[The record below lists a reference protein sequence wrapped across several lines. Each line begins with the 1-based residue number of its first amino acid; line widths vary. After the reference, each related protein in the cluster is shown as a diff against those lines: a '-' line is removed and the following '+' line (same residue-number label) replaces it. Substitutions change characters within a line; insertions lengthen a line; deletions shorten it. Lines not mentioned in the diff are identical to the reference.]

1 MADRTLGAARV
12 AETPRPDA
20 PRATPAR
27 SFWTTSTL
35 ESIVLQAAILL
46 GAALMLLPLAWMVS
60 TSFKPAEEVITWPPQ
75 LIPQAP
81 TFSNYTGIFDAAP
94 FDRFFLNSAIVSI
107 ASTVAILAT
116 SSLAG
121 FIFAK
126 YDFPLKNLA
135 FMLVLA
141 TAMVPFETYMLPLY
155 LLMRDLEW
163 INTYQGLVAPYLVM
177 SFGIFFMR
185 QAIGSSIPDEILD
198 AARIDGSSEWGIY
211 WRIILPLSTGA
222 IGALGIFA
230 FMQAWAA
237 FIWPLL
243 MTSTNEMSTMELGLG
258 LFQNRFTIDYGLIT
272 AGASLSFLAV
282 LAAFLFFRRQ
292 IIQGITL
299 TGMK

>member
-1 MADRTLGAARV
+1 MTEGTIRAA
-12 AETPRPDA
+12 DA
-20 PRATPAR
+20 PKGARAGATAKRR
-27 SFWTTSTL
+27 SATRLWQDAL
-35 ESIVLQAAILL
+35 LQAVMLL
-46 GAALMLLPLAWMVS
+46 GAGLMLLPLVWMVS
-60 TSFKPAEEVITWPPQ
+60 TSLKPASEVITWPPQ
-75 LIPQAP
+75 LIPKSP
-81 TFSNYTGIFDAAP
+81 TLENYRGIFEAAP
-94 FDRFFLNSAIVSI
+94 FGRFFLNSLLVSG
-107 ASTVAILAT
+107 ASTVAILLT

-121 FIFAK
+121 FVFAK
-126 YDFPLKNLA
+126 YSFPLKSPL
-135 FMLVLA
+135 FVLVLA

-155 LLMRDLEW
+155 LLMKDFEW

-185 QAIGSSIPDEILD
+185 QAIGSSIPDELLD
-198 AARIDGSSEWGIY
+198 AARIDGSSEWGLY

-243 MTSTNEMSTMELGLG
+243 MTSTNEMSTMELGLA
-258 LFQNRFTIDYGLIT
+258 LFQNRFTVDYGLIT
-272 AGASLSFLAV
+272 AGSSLSFFAV
-282 LAAFLFFRRQ
+282 LAAFLFFRRH

>member
-1 MADRTLGAARV
+1 MAEGTIRAADALKGARAGAAAKRRS
-12 AETPRPDA
+12 AARLWQDA
-20 PRATPAR
+20 
-27 SFWTTSTL
+27 L
-35 ESIVLQAAILL
+35 LQAVMLL
-46 GAALMLLPLAWMVS
+46 GAGLMLLPLVWMVS
-60 TSFKPAEEVITWPPQ
+60 TSLKPASEVITWPPQ
-75 LIPQAP
+75 LIPKSP
-81 TFSNYTGIFDAAP
+81 TLENYRGIFEAAP
-94 FDRFFLNSAIVSI
+94 FGRFFVNSLLVSG
-107 ASTVAILAT
+107 ASTVAILLT

-121 FIFAK
+121 FVFAK
-126 YDFPLKNLA
+126 YRFPLKTPL
-135 FMLVLA
+135 FVLVLA

-155 LLMRDLEW
+155 LLMKDFEW

-185 QAIGSSIPDEILD
+185 QAIGSSIPDELLD
-198 AARIDGSSEWGIY
+198 AARIDGSSEWGLY

-243 MTSTNEMSTMELGLG
+243 MTSTNEMSTMELGLA
-258 LFQNRFTIDYGLIT
+258 LFQNRFTVDYGLIT
-272 AGASLSFLAV
+272 AGSSLSFFAV
-282 LAAFLFFRRQ
+282 LAAFLFFRRH

>member
-1 MADRTLGAARV
+1 MAEGTIRAA
-12 AETPRPDA
+12 DA
-20 PRATPAR
+20 PKGARAGATAKRR
-27 SFWTTSTL
+27 SATRLWQDAL
-35 ESIVLQAAILL
+35 LQAVMLL
-46 GAALMLLPLAWMVS
+46 GAGLMLLPLVWMVS
-60 TSFKPAEEVITWPPQ
+60 TSLKPASEVITWPPQ
-75 LIPQAP
+75 LIPKSP
-81 TFSNYTGIFDAAP
+81 TLENYRGIFEAAP
-94 FDRFFLNSAIVSI
+94 FGRFFLNSLLVSG
-107 ASTVAILAT
+107 ASTVAILLT

-121 FIFAK
+121 FVFAK
-126 YDFPLKNLA
+126 YSFPLKSPL
-135 FMLVLA
+135 FVLVLA

-155 LLMRDLEW
+155 LLMKDFEW

-185 QAIGSSIPDEILD
+185 QAIGSSIPDELLD
-198 AARIDGSSEWGIY
+198 AARIDGSSEWGLY

-243 MTSTNEMSTMELGLG
+243 MTSTNEMSTMELGLA
-258 LFQNRFTIDYGLIT
+258 LFQNRFTVDYGLIT
-272 AGASLSFLAV
+272 AGSSLSFFAV
-282 LAAFLFFRRQ
+282 LAAFLFFRRH

>member
-1 MADRTLGAARV
+1 MAEGTIRAADALKGVRAGATAKRRSAARLWQ
-12 AETPRPDA
+12 DA
-20 PRATPAR
+20 
-27 SFWTTSTL
+27 L
-35 ESIVLQAAILL
+35 LQAVMLL
-46 GAALMLLPLAWMVS
+46 GAGLMLLPLVWMVS
-60 TSFKPAEEVITWPPQ
+60 TSLKPASEVITWPPQ
-75 LIPQAP
+75 LIPKSP
-81 TFSNYTGIFDAAP
+81 TLENYRGIFDAAP
-94 FDRFFLNSAIVSI
+94 FGRFFLNSLLVSG
-107 ASTVAILAT
+107 ASTVAILLT

-121 FIFAK
+121 FVFAK
-126 YDFPLKNLA
+126 YRFPLKTPL
-135 FMLVLA
+135 FVLVLA

-155 LLMRDLEW
+155 LLMKDFEW

-185 QAIGSSIPDEILD
+185 QAIGSSIPDELLD
-198 AARIDGSSEWGIY
+198 AARIDGSSEWGLY

-243 MTSTNEMSTMELGLG
+243 MTSTNEMSTMELGLA
-258 LFQNRFTIDYGLIT
+258 LFQNRFTVDYGLIT
-272 AGASLSFLAV
+272 AGSSLSFFAV
-282 LAAFLFFRRQ
+282 LVAFLFFRRH